1 MKVKAKN
8 HINYN
13 GKWVTGGDVF
23 EIADKDLDKVAEYVD
38 VLKDKQ
44 SADFVSEIFK
54 SEDNVEKVDA
64 PKRGRRKKSED

>member
-13 GKWVTGGDVF
+13 GTWVTGGDVF
-23 EIADKDLDKVAEYVD
+23 NIADNDLDSVAEYVD
-38 VLKDKQ
+38 VLTEK
-44 SADFVSEIFK
+44 ANGEFVSEIFAN
-54 SEDNVEKVDA
+54 SEDEKPEQ

>member
-23 EIADKDLDKVAEYVD
+23 EIADNDLETIADYVD
-38 VLKDKQ
+38 PVNEKKSDE
-44 SADFVSEIFK
+44 FVSEIFANAEVEK
-54 SEDNVEKVDA
+54 SEQ
-64 PKRGRRKKSED
+64 PKRGRRKKTEE

>member
-23 EIADKDLDKVAEYVD
+23 EIADNDLETIADYVD
-38 VLKDKQ
+38 PVNEKKPDE
-44 SADFVSEIFK
+44 FVSEIFV
-54 SEDNVEKVDA
+54 SEDNEQKA
-64 PKRGRRKKSED
+64 EQPKRGRRKKS

>member
-13 GKWVTGGDVF
+13 GTWVTGGDVF
-23 EIADKDLDKVAEYVD
+23 NIADNDLDSVAEYVD
-38 VLKDKQ
+38 VLTEKTNVE
-44 SADFVSEIFK
+44 FVSEIFASSEDEK
-54 SEDNVEKVDA
+54 SEQ